1 MEFLRGHEL
10 RCPACGF
17 TYFHNVAAAV
27 GVFLSRPD
35 GRVLFTRRVREPSRG
50 LLGLPGG
57 FVDPGES
64 LEAALA
70 RECREEIGLEIK
82 VADFLCSFPNV
93 YEYKGILYNTCDAY
107 FTAEWPE
114 PDGAPTLQADEV
126 AEVEWLLPTEARPE
140 LIAFDSLKRAL
151 RRYST
156 GRR

>member
-1 MEFLRGHEL
+1 LRGHEL
-10 RCPACGF
+10 LCPGCGF

-35 GRVLFTRRVREPSRG
+35 GRALFTRRVREPRRG

-70 RECREEIGLEIK
+70 RECREEIGLDLK
-82 VADFLCSFPNV
+82 RASFLCSFSNT

-107 FTAEWPE
+107 FTAEWPVTA
-114 PDGAPTLQADEV
+114 GAPLLQPDEV
-126 AEVEWLLPTEARPE
+126 AEAVWLLPAEARPE

-151 RRYST
+151 GPWSAQ
-156 GRR
+156 GAGQ